1 MTEHARAHV
10 TRPAPRAGFGL
21 RRIRVGA
28 AIAVAVLIG
37 FGAWLAFRGGSSSS
51 TSPVPKGST
60 AVPISVDGLKTIA
73 TVVGIPIYWVGEKP
87 GFTYELTKTTDN
99 RVFIRYLPAGVRVGS
114 DTPYLTIGT
123 YPVNDA
129 FAATSRIAGKSGA
142 TTIDIGKGGVAV
154 STQKTP
160 TSVYVAY
167 RGSDSQIEVYDPTP
181 GRARELVTSGQVA
194 AVR

>member
-99 RVFIRYLPAGVRVGS
+99 RVFIRYLPTGVPVGTK
-114 DTPYLTIGT
+114 TPYLTIAT
-123 YPVNDA
+123 YPFKGA
-129 FAATSRIAGKSGA
+129 FTATSTLAGKSDSVR
-142 TTIDIGKGGVAV
+142 IDIGNGGVAFYN
-154 STQKTP
+154 QKTR
-160 TSVYVAY
+160 TNVYLAY
-167 RGSDSQIEVYDPTP
+167 PGSDYQIEVYDPTP
-181 GRARELVTSGQVA
+181 DRARAVVASGEVVPVT
-194 AVR
+194 

>member
-10 TRPAPRAGFGL
+10 TRPAPRAGLGL

-28 AIAVAVLIG
+28 VIAVAVLIV
-37 FGAWLAFRGGSSSS
+37 FGAWLVLRGGSSSS
-51 TSPVPKGST
+51 TSPVPKGAT

-73 TVVGIPIYWVGEKP
+73 TVVGIPIYWAGEKP

-123 YPVNDA
+123 YPVTNA
-129 FAATSRIAGKSGA
+129 FTVTSRLAGESGS
-142 TTIDIGKGGVAV
+142 TTIDVGPDGVAF
-154 STQKTP
+154 SSQKTP

-167 RGSDSQIEVYDPTP
+167 RGSNSQIEVYDPTP